1 MKRSAVALV
10 VLLPLLAAI
19 PPVDKERA
27 FGNPSAPVR
36 IEVFSDFSCP
46 HCKVLHETMM
56 PQMMRE
62 YISTNKVYLIDRAF
76 PLGGQQHPFSR
87 EAASY
92 AIAAGKIGKYNA
104 VADALFA
111 QQAVW
116 ATNGNVW
123 GAVSSALSPTEQK
136 RVQELAKDPAIAATI
151 EAEYQEGMAAGVNST
166 PTLVVTAGGKRTSL
180 PSAPDYRLLKS
191 MIDAYIPK

>member
-1 MKRSAVALV
+1 MMKRSAVALMV
-10 VLLPLLAAI
+10 ILPLLAAI

-27 FGNPSAPVR
+27 YGTPTAPVR

-56 PQMMRE
+56 PQMMKD
-62 YISTNKVYLIDRAF
+62 YISNGKVYLIDRAF

-87 EAASY
+87 EAAAY
-92 AIAAGKIGKYNA
+92 AIAAGKVGKYNA

-111 QQAVW
+111 QQAIW
-116 ATNGNVW
+116 GTNGNVW

-136 RVQELAKDPAIAATI
+136 KVQELAKDPAIAATV

-166 PTLVVTAGGKRTSL
+166 PTLIVTVGGKRQAL
-180 PSAPDYRLLKS
+180 PAAVDYRLLKS
-191 MIDAYIPK
+191 MI